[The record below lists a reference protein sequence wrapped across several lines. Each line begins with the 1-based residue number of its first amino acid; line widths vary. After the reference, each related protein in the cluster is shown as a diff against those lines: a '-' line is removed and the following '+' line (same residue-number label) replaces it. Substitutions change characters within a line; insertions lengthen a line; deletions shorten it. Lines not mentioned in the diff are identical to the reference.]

1 MFKWNKICFPDTQ
14 KCHYFCGTNRT
25 TCWHLHVTRWSRW
38 DGFCSVSDSQSPG
51 PSISVIFP
59 LRFVMACIMTLFTHF
74 FLMSEKLREWRR
86 KANHYQKMACW
97 VRCREGVCALSNSRP
112 GTKISSNAA
121 LSLSVMSTLEC
132 TDYGWN
138 SREIQ
143 TVLAVSNRTET

>member
-1 MFKWNKICFPDTQ
+1 MKQNMFSRHSEMPLFL
-14 KCHYFCGTNRT
+14 
-25 TCWHLHVTRWSRW
+25 WHKQDNMLAPAC
-38 DGFCSVSDSQSPG
+38 DKMK
-51 PSISVIFP
+51 P
-59 LRFVMACIMTLFTHF
+59 LRWILFSKWFTVPWAFNQCYFSSEICNGMHNDTF
-74 FLMSEKLREWRR
+74 YSLFLMSEKLREWRR